1 MVCADGA
8 FLCNK
13 NLQSKVF
20 AGTYRLPAQTHIDH
34 GKAYL
39 GVSSYSGSPL
49 TISFAPVSRALY
61 RMPRINLSFCLFP
74 CRFVRH
80 FDNRIKLNRIEL
92 NCFASFWKDTFCAA
106 PGPCACSARFCAAT
120 CKGHDNLQIPI
131 PPMVPF
137 RLGPFQSVEGNA
149 KLNFNHFQS

>member
-49 TISFAPVSRALY
+49 IISFAPVSHALY
-61 RMPRINLSFCLFP
+61 TMPRINLSFCPFLP
-74 CRFVRH
+74 CFVRH

-92 NCFASFWKDTFCAA
+92 NCFASFWKDTFCATRVLA
-106 PGPCACSARFCAAT
+106 LPGFVWQHAKDMTICKSLYHLWSRFGW
-120 CKGHDNLQIPI
+120 GHSNRWREMQ
-131 PPMVPF
+131 
-137 RLGPFQSVEGNA
+137 N
-149 KLNFNHFQS
+149 